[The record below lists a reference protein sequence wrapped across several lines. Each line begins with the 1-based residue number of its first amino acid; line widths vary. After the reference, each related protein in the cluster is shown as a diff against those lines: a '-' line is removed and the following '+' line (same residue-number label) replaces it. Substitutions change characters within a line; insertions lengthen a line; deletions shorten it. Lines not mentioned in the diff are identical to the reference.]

1 MIQTSIVKLVQYGMA
16 TGLIQEEDKRYTVN
30 KILELLKMDAIDE
43 EALKEV
49 LEFDGADQS
58 VVGELES
65 ILSDIC
71 DYAYEQGILEE
82 NSVGVRI
89 QIISVVTGLQKI

>member
-43 EALKEV
+43 ALGLEWDEV
-49 LEFDGADQS
+49 LFYDPS
-58 VVGELES
+58 
-65 ILSDIC
+65 
-71 DYAYEQGILEE
+71 
-82 NSVGVRI
+82 
-89 QIISVVTGLQKI
+89 